1 MKRSKSIQFSI
12 TLALL
17 IATSTSFAQQYTDL
31 ERPPVLGTP
40 TELGLAGY
48 AKVLCSA
55 VFVSGRDAEEAAYNS
70 GYFLLPEDLQDKAT
84 YDIDREKKR
93 VEMSLPNGLK
103 RSATWHG
110 DQGCIIDTDK
120 GLAFAPVKVKS
131 TLSPANSTKWPMGDA
146 DATPRKWKGYD
157 KAKLQQAVDQAFAE
171 EALTAA
177 FVVVHKGKIIAE
189 QYGNG
194 ADMHTQ
200 LESWSMGKS
209 LTATL
214 TGRMIEMGYFG
225 LDDPAPVSEWQAK
238 GDPRQNIRIQDLL
251 QMSSGLHFT
260 AHRDPEG
267 ESGNAYLDHFY
278 VYTGAIDVFQ
288 FSINRPLQ
296 FPTGTEG
303 RYRNC
308 DPLTLGYIMRN
319 KLGSDYW
326 TYPQRELFD
335 KIGIREQI
343 METDPFGNFLLTGY
357 DYGTARNWAR
367 LGMLYLQDG
376 MWEGERILPEGWSA
390 FVSTHAP
397 GWDEPVYGGL
407 FWLNG
412 NRDFP
417 LPKEMYYMAGAGG
430 QRTIIVPSMDLVIV
444 RMGHFRGS
452 AQSVDALNKACE
464 LIVNAIK

>member
-1 MKRSKSIQFSI
+1 
-12 TLALL
+12 
-17 IATSTSFAQQYTDL
+17 
-31 ERPPVLGTP
+31 
-40 TELGLAGY
+40 
-48 AKVLCSA
+48 
-55 VFVSGRDAEEAAYNS
+55 
-70 GYFLLPEDLQDKAT
+70 
-84 YDIDREKKR
+84 
-93 VEMSLPNGLK
+93 
-103 RSATWHG
+103 
-110 DQGCIIDTDK
+110 
-120 GLAFAPVKVKS
+120 
-131 TLSPANSTKWPMGDA
+131 
-146 DATPRKWKGYD
+146 
-157 KAKLQQAVDQAFAE
+157 
-171 EALTAA
+171 
-177 FVVVHKGKIIAE
+177 
-189 QYGNG
+189 
-194 ADMHTQ
+194 
-200 LESWSMGKS
+200 
-209 LTATL
+209 
-214 TGRMIEMGYFG
+214 MGYFG